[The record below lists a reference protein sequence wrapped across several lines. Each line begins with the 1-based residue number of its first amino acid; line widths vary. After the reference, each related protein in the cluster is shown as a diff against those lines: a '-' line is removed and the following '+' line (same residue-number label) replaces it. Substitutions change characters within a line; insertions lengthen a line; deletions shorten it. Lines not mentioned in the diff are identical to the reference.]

1 MNINKDYNKILNDK
15 KDMPKIIK
23 LDDKLINKWGK
34 ETMVVAPPTD
44 YDDIIKK
51 IPYGKLVTTEN
62 IRNEIA
68 KKYQVDMTCPFTCGI
83 FINIVAYSS
92 YQRNENLTPFWRVLK
107 SNGELNSKFPEG
119 IELQKRLLIEE
130 GHTII
135 TKGKNNIKYYVLDY
149 QKKLYDFN

>member
-1 MNINKDYNKILNDK
+1 
-15 KDMPKIIK
+15 
-23 LDDKLINKWGK
+23 
-34 ETMVVAPPTD
+34 MVVAPPTD

-92 YQRNENLTPFWRVLK
+92 YQRSENPTPFWRVLK